1 SYLRVM
7 IRTGQLLAGIAESVG
22 YRVVSID
29 LLFLLVNELRA
40 LGEGDYTFIKMLEYI
55 VLVLPERLY
64 FVFPM
69 ASLVGALLG
78 LGLLAGHSELV
89 VMRSSGVSL
98 LQISWAVLRAALLLI
113 ITVTLLGELVVPRSM
128 QYAEMLR
135 EKAVSGSQT
144 VITPQGTWI
153 RDGADF
159 VRIKEIL
166 ITGELIGVIRYQ
178 FNQQHELL
186 SSTYATRAEY
196 NTDQNLWVMHDVKQ
210 TNING
215 QETQVSTFSTLNWQS
230 GIQPQLLNILI
241 EEPENLSIVGLV
253 NYIHYLQD
261 NHLRVQEYNLAL
273 WKKLWQPFATIV
285 MVFIAIPVIFGPL
298 RSATMGLRLLT
309 GVLLGFGF
317 YILNQLFGP
326 LSLVYA
332 SFPAPLAASLPS
344 LVFALGGIILF
355 RRIR

>member
-1 SYLRVM
+1 MRRLSLYIGKTILY
-7 IRTGQLLAGIAESVG
+7 TTLLTTFL
-22 YRVVSID
+22 VVSID

-40 LGEGDYTFIKMLEYI
+40 MGEGDYTFIKMLEYI
-55 VLVLPERLY
+55 ILVLPQRLY

-89 VMRSSGVSL
+89 VMRSSGVSI
-98 LQISWAVLRAALLLI
+98 LQISWAVLRAALLMILA
-113 ITVTLLGELVVPRSM
+113 VTALGELVVPSSTR
-128 QYAEMLR
+128 YAEMLR

-153 RDGADF
+153 RDGQNF

-166 ITGELIGVIRYQ
+166 ATGELLGIIRYE
-178 FNQQHELL
+178 FNAQHELIN
-186 SSTYATRAEY
+186 STFASWAEY
-196 NTDQNLWVMHDVKQ
+196 ETNRNLWLMHDVKQ
-210 TNING
+210 TIING
-215 QETQVSTFSTLNWQS
+215 QEINVFTFPTLTWKS
-230 GIQPQLLNILI
+230 SIQPQLLNILI
-241 EEPENLSIVGLV
+241 EEPESLSIIGLI
-253 NYIHYLQD
+253 NYIDYLQD
-261 NHLRVQEYNLAL
+261 NHLRVQEYKLAL
-273 WKKLWQPFATIV
+273 WKKIWQPFASIV

-309 GVLLGFGF
+309 GVLLGFSF

-332 SFPAPLAASLPS
+332 SFPAFLAASLPS
-344 LVFALGGIILF
+344 MVFAVGGLILF
-355 RRIR
+355 RKIR

>member
-1 SYLRVM
+1 MRILSNY
-7 IRTGQLLAGIAESVG
+7 IGRTIFFTTLLTTFL
-22 YRVVSID
+22 VVSID
-29 LLFLLVNELRA
+29 LLFLVVNELRA
-40 LGEGDYTFIKMLEYI
+40 VGEGDYTLLKMLEYI
-55 VLVLPERLY
+55 LLVLPERLY

-78 LGLLAGHSELV
+78 LGLLAGNSELV
-89 VMRSSGVSL
+89 VMRSSGVSI
-98 LQISWAVLRAALLLI
+98 LQISGAVLRTAFLMVI
-113 ITVTLLGELVVPRSM
+113 FITLFGELVVPQAMRH
-128 QYAEMLR
+128 AEMLR

-153 RDGADF
+153 RDGENF

-166 ITGELIGVIRYQ
+166 PSGELIGVIRYE
-178 FNQQHELL
+178 FNAQHELH
-186 SSTYATRAEY
+186 SSTYATHAEY
-196 NTDQNLWVMHDVKQ
+196 LAEEQQWIMYDVKQ
-210 TNING
+210 TIING
-215 QETQVSTFSTLNWQS
+215 QETAVSTFPEIKWKSD
-230 GIQPQLLNILI
+230 IQPQLLNILV
-241 EEPENLSIVGLV
+241 EEPESLSIIGLV
-253 NYIHYLQD
+253 NYIQYLQD
-261 NHLRVQEYNLAL
+261 NHLRSQEYTLAL
-273 WKKLWQPFATIV
+273 WQKIVQPLATLV

-326 LSLVYA
+326 LSLVYG